1 MPLMFVTLLASS
13 PLKFIS
19 VSPLHP
25 ANIYDASVI
34 PVTLISAVFISL
46 PNHGALSYPV
56 FSENSPVPSTVSFP
70 SSSIVHVIFPY
81 LPLLLSSLIIRILS
95 FRFNGNSVISCPF
108 ESFQ

>member
-34 PVTLISAVFISL
+34 PVTLISAVFMSDL
-46 PNHGALSYPV
+46 KRDHGALLAPV
-56 FSENSPVPSTVSFP
+56 SPENSPLPSTVSFS
-70 SSSIVHVIFPY
+70 SSSIDHIIFP
-81 LPLLLSSLIIRILS
+81 
-95 FRFNGNSVISCPF
+95 
-108 ESFQ
+108 